1 MRALL
6 LLSALLL
13 PPRAAAAS
21 TRPPISVRADTDS
34 VIAVGILKDL
44 AAAFE
49 EVANRN
55 GYHMGEKIE
64 GWPELPYVASA
75 SGRPDVAEY
84 FAHRQAYAVDL
95 SAHMDSIAA
104 IVVKRRLDAAGYPVL
119 EGDSMRTAFLVGFHK
134 NAAKQQV
141 LFDAM
146 RRQCRVALTLHAFL
160 VKIDPHVRLDPKSNK
175 LVFDRP
181 ADKRR
186 FDELAIAVDAAND
199 LMDQAASASQGGSSA
214 PED

>member
-6 LLSALLL
+6 LVSALLL
-13 PPRAAAAS
+13 PPRPAAAS
-21 TRPPISVRADTDS
+21 MRPPISVRADTDS
-34 VIAVGILKDL
+34 VVAVGILKDL
-44 AAAFE
+44 AVAFE

-75 SGRPDVAEY
+75 STRPDVAEY
-84 FAHRQAYAVDL
+84 FTHRQAYAVDL
-95 SAHMDSIAA
+95 SAHMDSIAT
-104 IVVKRRLDAAGYPVL
+104 IVVKRRLDAAGYRVL
-119 EGDSMRTAFLVGFHK
+119 EGDSMRTAFLAGFHK
-134 NAAKQQV
+134 NDAKQRM

-146 RRQCRVALTLHAFL
+146 RRQCRMALALHAFL
-160 VKIDPHVRLDPKSNK
+160 VKIDPHVRLDPKSNT

-186 FDELAIAVDAAND
+186 FDELAMAVDAAND
-199 LMDQAASASQGGSSA
+199 LMDQAAAASQGGSS
-214 PED
+214 EQ